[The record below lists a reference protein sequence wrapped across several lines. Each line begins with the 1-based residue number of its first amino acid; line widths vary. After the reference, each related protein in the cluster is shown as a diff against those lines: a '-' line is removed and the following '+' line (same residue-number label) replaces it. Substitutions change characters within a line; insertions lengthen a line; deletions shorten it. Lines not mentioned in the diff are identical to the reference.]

1 MPRRSNIDDS
11 DTRQRCFLCY
21 GTGQVPNPAA
31 TGALMTCPACLG
43 QGRVNPDGY
52 DKAAVARY
60 NALVKRYTNL
70 G

>member
-21 GTGQVPNPAA
+21 GTGQVPNPVE
-31 TGALMTCPACLG
+31 TGDLIVCPACLG
-43 QGRVNPDGY
+43 QGRINLDGY
-52 DKAAVARY
+52 DKDAVARY